1 MENQTKQ
8 NPPKQ
13 VEPEMAQSSNPS
25 VNYSPQSKKKGHGC
39 LKWGCLAGLIVL
51 ILAACSL
58 SMGGLWFGG
67 HIQNWTCNFVENGS
81 PAYNNL
87 NCEVYNN
94 DNGNALENNN
104 NSNDSTNQIA
114 KDSDQIVNLVEETKN
129 AVVSIAITS
138 ERYDFQTG
146 KGSVVSDDIGTGFII
161 QSDGLIVTN
170 QHVVS
175 DQTAEYSVYVPGKD
189 EPYKAQNILR
199 DASDDIAFIKID
211 ATGLPTLKL
220 GNSDDLKLGE
230 LVIAIGNPLGNRGT
244 VTQGILSGL
253 DRSVQVSQGGDG
265 FIYRGDL
272 QEFEGVIQTDA
283 AINPGN
289 SGGPLINANA
299 EVIGINFATS
309 SGVNNISFALPINR
323 IKPRIE
329 EYRKTGKFSKPYLG
343 VNYQPISQIE
353 AQFYDNVVPGALVQS
368 VVEGS
373 PAAKAGIQKYDI
385 IMEIDGKD
393 ASTSL
398 STMIQ
403 GYEVGD
409 TVTLKVYRDGKTLT
423 IKVKLEEGSN

>member
-1 MENQTKQ
+1 M
-8 NPPKQ
+8 
-13 VEPEMAQSSNPS
+13 
-25 VNYSPQSKKKGHGC
+25 
-39 LKWGCLAGLIVL
+39 KWGCLGGIVIL

-58 SMGGLWFGG
+58 STAGLWFGG
-67 HIQNWTCNFVENGS
+67 HIQNWTCNFVEEGS

-87 NCEVYNN
+87 NCVVYNGN
-94 DNGNALENNN
+94 NGNSGQSNAN
-104 NSNDSTNQIA
+104 NSNDSINLIA
-114 KDSDQIVNLVEETKN
+114 RDSDQIVNLVDETKD

-175 DQTAEYSVYVPGKD
+175 DQTAEYSVYVPGTD
-189 EPYKAQNILR
+189 EPYKAQSILR

-211 ATGLPTLKL
+211 ATDLPTLKL
-220 GNSDDLKLGE
+220 GDSDSLKLGE

-244 VTQGILSGL
+244 VTQGIISGL

-289 SGGPLINANA
+289 SGGPLINAEA

-329 EYRKTGKFSKPYLG
+329 EYETKGKFTKPYLG
-343 VNYQPISQIE
+343 VNYQPISQVE

-368 VVEGS
+368 VVAGS
-373 PAAKAGIQKYDI
+373 PAAKAGIQKFDI
-385 IMEIDGKD
+385 ITEVDGKD
-393 ASTSL
+393 ASGSL
-398 STMIQ
+398 GTMIQ

-423 IKVKLEEGSN
+423 VKVKLEEGSS